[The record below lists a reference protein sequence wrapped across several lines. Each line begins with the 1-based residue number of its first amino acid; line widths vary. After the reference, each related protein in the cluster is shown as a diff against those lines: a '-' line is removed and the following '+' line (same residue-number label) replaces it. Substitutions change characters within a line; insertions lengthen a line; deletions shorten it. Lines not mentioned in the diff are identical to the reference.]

1 MNLHTQVDNKLKD
14 LFVRY
19 IADFHI
25 HARYAYATSKQMNIP
40 SLARWGQLKGI
51 QVMGTGDFTHP
62 LWQAELHHY
71 LQGAEQGL
79 FTLKPEFQEDV
90 KQQTFESCR
99 SEQRFLL
106 SAEIATIFRRN
117 KRVYKLHSLIL
128 APSFQAMEKI
138 SFVLGSIGN
147 IVSDGRP
154 ILSLDIKDLMKI
166 VLDVSP
172 DCMIIPAHI
181 WTPHFG
187 LFGSKSGFDSIEE
200 CFEEMT
206 PHVYA
211 FEKGLSSNFAMNAR
225 VSQLDRYTLLCN
237 SDAHSLPNLG
247 REANIMDIQD
257 FSFTGITQVL
267 KNNNPE
273 QMVAG
278 IEFFPERGKYYGNGH
293 RACNMYANPEETV
306 KHNGICQVC
315 NRPMTIGVLDRMN
328 QLADRT
334 IDQAVAHMRKNYTV
348 LPLQDVI
355 ADFYGVESSSK
366 KVQALYFSMLEHLGS
381 EFFILLHASMQDI
394 ARCSNSEIALAIQA
408 MREGKVTVEPGFDG
422 EYGKV
427 YFKKSIEFKI

>member
-1 MNLHTQVDNKLKD
+1 MQ
-14 LFVRY
+14 Y

-51 QVMGTGDFTHP
+51 AIMGTGDFTHP
-62 LWQAELHHY
+62 LWQAELYHY
-71 LQGAEQGL
+71 LQEAEQGL
-79 FTLKPEFQEDV
+79 FTLKPEYQQEV
-90 KQQTFESCR
+90 YEQTFDLCR
-99 SEQRFLL
+99 SEQRFVL

-138 SFVLGSIGN
+138 STALGAIGN

-166 VLDVSP
+166 VLDVSA

-187 LFGSKSGFDSIEE
+187 LFGSKSGFNSMEE

-206 PHVYA
+206 PHIYA
-211 FEKGLSSNFAMNAR
+211 LEKGLSSNFAMNAR
-225 VSQLDRYTLLCN
+225 ISELDTYTLLCN

-257 FSFTGITQVL
+257 FSYQGITQVL
-267 KNNNPE
+267 KNNNPKE
-273 QMVAG
+273 MVAG

-293 RACNMYANPEETV
+293 RACSMYANQEDTI
-306 KHNGICQVC
+306 KQHGICKVC
-315 NRPMTIGVLDRMN
+315 NKPMTIGVMYRVN
-328 QLADRT
+328 ELADRT
-334 IDQAVAHMRKNYTV
+334 PEQAAAFMRKRYTV
-348 LPLQDVI
+348 LPLQDVL

-366 KVQALYFSMLEHLGS
+366 KVQALYFSMLENLGS
-381 EFFILLHASMQDI
+381 EFFILLHASMQEI
-394 ARCSNSEIALAIQA
+394 ARCSNVHIAAAIQA
-408 MREGKVTVEPGFDG
+408 MREGNVTVEPGFDG
-422 EYGKV
+422 EYGKI
-427 YFKKSIEFKI
+427 YFTKSIELTI

>member
-1 MNLHTQVDNKLKD
+1 MH
-14 LFVRY
+14 Y

-51 QVMGTGDFTHP
+51 QIMGTGDFTHP
-62 LWQAELHHY
+62 LWQAELRNY
-71 LQGAEQGL
+71 LQEAEQGL
-79 FTLKPEFQEDV
+79 FTLKPQYQQEV
-90 KQQTFESCR
+90 GEQTFDSCK
-99 SEQRFLL
+99 SQQRFLL

-117 KRVYKLHSLIL
+117 KRVYKLHSLVL

-138 SFVLGSIGN
+138 SSILGAIGN

-166 VLDVSP
+166 VFDVSP

-187 LFGSKSGFDSIEE
+187 LFGSKSGFDTLEE
-200 CFEEMT
+200 CFEELT
-206 PHVYA
+206 PHIYA
-211 FEKGLSSNFAMNAR
+211 LEKGLSSNFAMNAR
-225 VSQLDRYTLLCN
+225 LSQLDKYTILCN

-247 REANIMDIQD
+247 REANIMNISD
-257 FSFTGITQVL
+257 FSYQGITQVL

-293 RACNMYANPEETV
+293 RACKMYADQEETA
-306 KHNGICQVC
+306 KYNGICQVC
-315 NRPMTIGVLDRMN
+315 NRPMTIGVLSRVN

-334 IDQAVAHMRKNYTV
+334 PEQAVAYMRKNHTV
-348 LPLQDVI
+348 LPLQDIV
-355 ADFYGVESSSK
+355 ADFYGVESGSK

-381 EFFILLHASMQDI
+381 EFFILLHAPIEDI
-394 ARCSNSEIALAIQA
+394 ARYSNLQISLAIQA
-408 MREGKVTVEPGFDG
+408 MREGNVIVEPGFDG
-422 EYGKV
+422 EYGKI
-427 YFKKSIEFKI
+427 YFTK

>member
-1 MNLHTQVDNKLKD
+1 MNLSIQVDIKLKEF
-14 LFVRY
+14 LVQY

-40 SLARWGQLKGI
+40 SLSSWGQLKGI
-51 QVMGTGDFTHP
+51 QIMGTGDFTHP

-71 LQGAEQGL
+71 LQEAEQGL
-79 FTLKPEFQEDV
+79 FALKPEYAKEISE
-90 KQQTFESCR
+90 QTFVSCR
-99 SEQRFLL
+99 SEQRFIL

-117 KRVYKLHSLIL
+117 KRVYKLHSLVL

-138 SFVLGSIGN
+138 SSVLGSIGN

-166 VLDVSP
+166 VLDASP

-206 PHVYA
+206 PHIYA
-211 FEKGLSSNFAMNAR
+211 LEKGLSSNFAMNAR
-225 VSQLDRYTLLCN
+225 ISELDAYTLLCN

-247 REANIMDIQD
+247 REANIMNIEN
-257 FSFTGITQVL
+257 FSYQGITQVL
-267 KNNNPE
+267 KNNKPDE
-273 QMVAG
+273 MIAG

-293 RACNMYANPEETV
+293 RACSMYANQEDTI
-306 KHNGICQVC
+306 KQNGICLVC
-315 NRPMTIGVLDRMN
+315 NKPMTIGVLSRVN
-328 QLADRT
+328 ELADRT
-334 IDQAVAHMRKNYTV
+334 VEQAADFMRKRYTV

-366 KVQALYFSMLEHLGS
+366 KVQALYFSMLENLGP
-381 EFFILLHASMQDI
+381 EFFILLHASMQEI
-394 ARCSNSEIALAIQA
+394 ARFSNLQIALAIQA
-408 MREGKVTVEPGFDG
+408 MREGNIVVEPGFDG
-422 EYGKV
+422 EYGKI
-427 YFKKSIEFKI
+427 YFTKSSELKL

>member
-1 MNLHTQVDNKLKD
+1 VH
-14 LFVRY
+14 Y

-40 SLARWGQLKGI
+40 SLSRWGQLKGI
-51 QVMGTGDFTHP
+51 AIMGTGDFTHP
-62 LWQAELHHY
+62 LWQEELYHY
-71 LQGAEQGL
+71 LQEAEQGL
-79 FTLKPEFQEDV
+79 FALKSEYQKEISE
-90 KQQTFESCR
+90 QTFALCR
-99 SEQRFLL
+99 SQQRFIL

-117 KRVYKLHSLIL
+117 KRVYKQHSLVL
-128 APSFQAMEKI
+128 APTFQAMEKI
-138 SFVLGSIGN
+138 STLLGSIGN

-154 ILSLDIKDLMKI
+154 ILSLDVKDLMKI

-206 PHVYA
+206 PHIYA
-211 FEKGLSSNFAMNAR
+211 LETGLSSSFAMNAR
-225 VSQLDRYTLLCN
+225 ISQLDRYTLLCN

-247 REANIMDIQD
+247 REANIMNIQD
-257 FSFTGITQVL
+257 FSYQGITHIL

-293 RACNMYANPEETV
+293 RACKMYANHDDTI
-306 KHNGICQVC
+306 KQQGICAAC
-315 NRPMTIGVLDRMN
+315 NRQMTIGVMSRVN

-334 IDQAVAHMRKNYTV
+334 PQQAALYMRKKYTM
-348 LPLQDVI
+348 LPLQDI
-355 ADFYGVESSSK
+355 LADFYGVESSSK
-366 KVQALYFSMLEHLGS
+366 KVQSLYFSMLEQLGS
-381 EFFILLHASMQDI
+381 EFYIVLQASIQDI
-394 ARCSNSEIALAIQA
+394 ARVSNHHIAASIQA
-408 MREGKVTVEPGFDG
+408 MREGNVTVEPGFDG

-427 YFKKSIEFKI
+427 YFAQTTELKI

>member
-1 MNLHTQVDNKLKD
+1 MH
-14 LFVRY
+14 Y

-51 QVMGTGDFTHP
+51 QIMGTGDFTHP

-71 LQGAEQGL
+71 LQEVEQGL
-79 FTLKPEFQEDV
+79 FALKPQFQKEV
-90 KQQTFESCR
+90 SEQTFDLCK

-106 SAEIATIFRRN
+106 TAEIATIFRRN
-117 KRVYKLHSLIL
+117 KRVYKLHSLVL

-138 SFVLGSIGN
+138 SSILGAIGN

-187 LFGSKSGFDSIEE
+187 LFGSKSGFDSMEE

-206 PHVYA
+206 PHIYA
-211 FEKGLSSNFAMNAR
+211 LEKGLSSNFAMNAR
-225 VSQLDRYTLLCN
+225 LSALDKYTLLCN

-247 REANIMDIQD
+247 REANIMRIQD
-257 FSFTGITQVL
+257 FSFKGITNAL
-267 KNNNPE
+267 KANNPE

-293 RACNMYANPEETV
+293 RACKMYADQEDTI
-306 KHNGICQVC
+306 KQNGICKVC
-315 NRPMTIGVLDRMN
+315 NRPMTIGVLYRVN

-334 IDQAVAHMRKNYTV
+334 PEQAAACMRKRYTV
-348 LPLQDVI
+348 LPLQDIV
-355 ADFYGVESSSK
+355 ADFYGVESGSK
-366 KVQALYFSMLEHLGS
+366 KVQALYFNMLEHLGS
-381 EFFILLHASMQDI
+381 EFFILLKASMQDI
-394 ARCSNSEIALAIQA
+394 ARYSNPEIALAIQA
-408 MREGKVTVEPGFDG
+408 MREGNVIVEPGFDG
-422 EYGKV
+422 EYGKIH
-427 YFKKSIEFKI
+427 FMKSI

>member
-1 MNLHTQVDNKLKD
+1 MH
-14 LFVRY
+14 Y

-51 QVMGTGDFTHP
+51 QIMGTGDFTHP

-71 LQGAEQGL
+71 LEQAEQGL
-79 FTLKPEFQEDV
+79 FRLKSEYQQEV
-90 KQQTFESCR
+90 CEQTFDSCK
-99 SEQRFLL
+99 SEQRFML

-138 SFVLGSIGN
+138 SIVLGAIGN

-166 VLDVSP
+166 VLEASS

-187 LFGSKSGFDSIEE
+187 LFGSKSGFDSMED

-206 PHVYA
+206 PHIYA
-211 FEKGLSSNFAMNAR
+211 LEKGLSSNFAMNAR
-225 VSQLDRYTLLCN
+225 ISQLDKYTLLCN

-247 REANIMDIQD
+247 REANIMNIKD
-257 FSFTGITQVL
+257 FSYQGITQIL
-267 KNNNPE
+267 KNNKPE
-273 QMVAG
+273 EMIAG

-293 RACNMYANPEETV
+293 RACSMYANQEDTS
-306 KHNGICQVC
+306 KQNGICKVC
-315 NRPMTIGVLDRMN
+315 NKPMTIGVLYRVN
-328 QLADRT
+328 ELADRT
-334 IDQAVAHMRKNYTV
+334 FEQAASFIRKNHTV

-355 ADFYGVESSSK
+355 ADFYGVESGSK
-366 KVQALYFSMLEHLGS
+366 KVQALYFSMLEQLGS
-381 EFFILLHASMQDI
+381 EFFILLHASIQDI
-394 ARCSNSEIALAIQA
+394 AQCSNLQIALSIQA

-427 YFKKSIEFKI
+427 YFSKSIETNI

>member
-1 MNLHTQVDNKLKD
+1 MH
-14 LFVRY
+14 Y

-40 SLARWGQLKGI
+40 SLSRWGQLKGI
-51 QVMGTGDFTHP
+51 QIMGTGDFTHP

-71 LQGAEQGL
+71 LQEAEQGL
-79 FTLKPEFQEDV
+79 FRLKPEYAKEISE
-90 KQQTFESCR
+90 QTFASCR

-117 KRVYKLHSLIL
+117 KRVYKLHSLLL
-128 APSFQAMEKI
+128 APTFQAMEKI
-138 SFVLGSIGN
+138 SKVLGSIGN

-154 ILSLDIKDLMKI
+154 ILSLDIKDLIKI
-166 VLDVSP
+166 VLEASP

-187 LFGSKSGFDSIEE
+187 LFGSKSGFNSMEE

-206 PHVYA
+206 PHIYA
-211 FEKGLSSNFAMNAR
+211 LEKGLSSNFAMNAR
-225 VSQLDRYTLLCN
+225 ISELDKYTLLCN

-247 REANIMDIQD
+247 REANIMNIQD
-257 FSFTGITQVL
+257 FSYQGITQVL
-267 KNNNPE
+267 KNNNPQE
-273 QMVAG
+273 MIAG

-293 RACNMYANPEETV
+293 RACSMYSNQEDTIAQY
-306 KHNGICQVC
+306 GICTAC
-315 NRPMTIGVLDRMN
+315 NKPMTIGVLSRVN
-328 QLADRT
+328 ELADRT
-334 IDQAVAHMRKNYTV
+334 SEQAAAFMRKNHTV

-366 KVQALYFSMLEHLGS
+366 KVQALYFAMLENLGS
-381 EFFILLHASMQDI
+381 EFFILLQASI
-394 ARCSNSEIALAIQA
+394 EEITRCSNLEIALAIQA
-408 MREGKVTVEPGFDG
+408 MRQGSVTVEPGFDG

-427 YFKKSIEFKI
+427 YFKKSIEL